1 MEVENVSSEIQL
13 KREIYISARD
23 GEAATI
29 IEKLRKMD
37 KCGVVQE
44 ILDHHT
50 EEENEIM
57 TPLIISARNGHEHVV
72 TVILRLGADVE
83 QTGTIVIKEQT
94 IKEAT
99 PLWCAAAVGHLGIVK
114 LLVEYGA
121 NINSKTCSNSTPL
134 RAACYSGYLNIVE
147 FLIEHG
153 ADINTLNYA
162 KETSI
167 SLACWKEQ
175 YSVVEYMIRK
185 GADINIKSASGA
197 TALHYCANNGS
208 VKLTDLLLQNGAI
221 ITTNE
226 NNETPLIVAA
236 LRGNTDVVE
245 YFVTKTDC
253 SRKERT
259 DALELIGTTFAVIP
273 KYHDIDKAY
282 HYLMKGMKERGIH
295 NDFADNQN
303 PVPAFENWIECR
315 NIQELDAIQT
325 NINALKMECL
335 VKRQRILGLGHPQV
349 IRAIAEVGDDF
360 IDDCEYT
367 KGLNLWYYA
376 LKQYK
381 NALSYVDLWLWF
393 PNTLAYIIEMNHI
406 PQLNMI
412 LDALLVFTNKLE
424 SFLFQMEKCKE
435 DIDLLEG
442 RCEDVIQV
450 CVYIIGILLMIS
462 NDDDHD
468 DVYRAIYKF
477 IRLAPQL
484 QNGYSPLHMCCS
496 NVQYTKYDSLLN
508 VIQFPNVSLC
518 QAFLSCGSN
527 VNAMDNDHNTPLHTI
542 ATCVDTD
549 TDDIDPCIEIINCLI
564 EHEAHTDIRNKERK
578 TAVDE
583 ANTDFV
589 KSMIMANMRLNL
601 KCLAA
606 TVVRKHG
613 IVYVG
618 IVSKDIE
625 EFIELH

>member
-23 GEAATI
+23 GKAASI

-37 KCGVVQE
+37 KCGIVKE

-50 EEENEIM
+50 ETENEIM
-57 TPLIISARNGHEHVV
+57 TPLIVSARNGHEHVV
-72 TVILRLGADVE
+72 TVLLRLGADVE
-83 QTGTIVIKEQT
+83 QTGTIVIKKQT

-99 PLWCAAAVGHLGIVK
+99 PLWCAAAVGHLGLVK

-121 NINSKTCSNSTPL
+121 NINSKTIANSTPL

-162 KETSI
+162 KATSL
-167 SLACWKEQ
+167 SLACGKEH

-197 TALHYCANNGS
+197 TALHECAENGS
-208 VKLTDLLLQNGAI
+208 VKLTDLLLRNGAI

-245 YFVTKTDC
+245 YFVTKTYC

-259 DALELIGTTFAVIP
+259 DALELLGTTFAVIP

-282 HYLMKGMKERGIH
+282 HYLMKGMKERGID
-295 NDFADNQN
+295 NDFVDNQN

-335 VKRQRILGLGHPQV
+335 VKRQRILGLGHPEV

-360 IDDCEYT
+360 IDDREYT
-367 KGLNLWYYA
+367 KGLNLRYYA

-381 NALSYVDLWLWF
+381 NALSYVDLCL
-393 PNTLAYIIEMNHI
+393 PKTLAYIIEMNHI
-406 PQLNMI
+406 LQLNI
-412 LDALLVFTNKLE
+412 VLDALLVFTNKLE
-424 SFLFQMEKCKE
+424 SFFIQMEECKR
-435 DIDLLEG
+435 DIDLHVLQD
-442 RCEDVIQV
+442 RCEDITQD
-450 CVYIIGILLMIS
+450 CVYLIGILLTIS
-462 NDDDHD
+462 TDGDHD
-468 DVYRAIYKF
+468 DIYRAIYKF
-477 IRLAPQL
+477 IRLVPQL
-484 QNGYSPLHMCCS
+484 KNGYSPLHMCCS
-496 NVQYTKYDSLLN
+496 NVQYTEYDPLLN
-508 VIQFPNVSLC
+508 VIQFPNALLC
-518 QAFLSCGSN
+518 KAFVTCGSN

-542 ATCVDTD
+542 ARCVDTD
-549 TDDIDPCIEIINCLI
+549 TDDIDPCIEIITYLI
-564 EHEAHTDIRNKERK
+564 ENGAHTDIRNKERK
-578 TAVDE
+578 TAADE

-589 KSMIMANMRLNL
+589 KSIIMENTELNL

-618 IVSKDIE
+618 IVSKDLE